1 MTIVATCPKGHEL
14 TLEERLAGKK
24 VRCPRCKSV
33 FQVPEM
39 AEEAISE
46 KPLRRR
52 TRDDD
57 DDDDD
62 DRPRKRRAATYDDD
76 DDEDDDDRPPR
87 RRKAAVARRAR
98 DDDDDEEEEPKE
110 DDGSDFIDDQE
121 RRREERRLKK
131 KQLKLVDVGLLLH
144 YIKLW
149 MYVVGM
155 ILGMVSLVMFLIAGA
170 RAAGMA
176 AEAAGRQID
185 APDPGGG
192 IVLFGFGL
200 YLIFLFF
207 FYLIVSAIA
216 PLIGVVGS
224 FLACFIPK
232 KSYARGTIIMS
243 LTFDLV
249 AIVAWLLGLLAQ
261 VNVFGFDNPDKQLRM
276 IQLMQLLSAFCQ
288 VAAWLTF
295 LTYLRGL
302 GAYLGEP
309 GVGNEAL
316 NLIARLVIQVAS
328 LIADVLIVA
337 ACAFMLGGVNPFV
350 AIGIGILVII
360 IWVIFFIFTFYLRLL
375 KLVTAIRRAIDNK
388 L

>member
-1 MTIVATCPKGHEL
+1 MTILATCPKGHEL

-52 TRDDD
+52 PRDDED

-76 DDEDDDDRPPR
+76 DDDDRPPR
-87 RRKAAVARRAR
+87 RRKAAVARR
-98 DDDDDEEEEPKE
+98 DDDDDEEQE
-110 DDGSDFIDDQE
+110 DDNSDFIDDQE

-149 MYVVGM
+149 MYVIGM
-155 ILGMVSLVMFLIAGA
+155 ILGMVALVMALIAGA
-170 RAAGMA
+170 RATAMV
-176 AEAAGRQID
+176 AEGGGRPVD

-192 IVLFGFGL
+192 VVLFGFGL
-200 YLIFLFF
+200 FVIFVFLLN
-207 FYLIVSAIA
+207 LIVSMIA

-249 AIVAWLLGLLAQ
+249 AIVAWLLGLLAI
-261 VNVFGFDNPDKQLRM
+261 VNVFGFDNPDKQERM
-276 IQLMQLLSAFCQ
+276 VNLMRLLSAFCQ

-350 AIGIGILVII
+350 AIAIGIVVII
-360 IWVIFFIFTFYLRLL
+360 IWVIFFIFTFFLRLL
-375 KLVTAIRRAIDNK
+375 KLITAIRRAIDNK

>member
-33 FQVPEM
+33 FLVPEM

-52 TRDDD
+52 PRDDD
-57 DDDDD
+57 DDED
-62 DRPRKRRAATYDDD
+62 DRPRKRKAVATYDDD
-76 DDEDDDDRPPR
+76 DDDDEDDRPPK
-87 RRKAAVARRAR
+87 RRKAAAAARY
-98 DDDDDEEEEPKE
+98 DDDEDDEEQE
-110 DDGSDFIDDQE
+110 DDDSDFIDDQE
-121 RRREERRLKK
+121 RRRLERRQKK

-155 ILGMVSLVMFLIAGA
+155 ILGMVALIMFLIAGA
-170 RAAGMA
+170 RTAGMV
-176 AEAAGRQID
+176 AEGAGRPVEAQ
-185 APDPGGG
+185 DPGGG
-192 IVLFGFGL
+192 IVLLGFGL
-200 YLIFLFF
+200 FVIFVFL
-207 FYLIVSAIA
+207 LNLVVSMIA
-216 PLIGVVGS
+216 PLVGVVGS
-224 FLACFIPK
+224 FLACFIPR
-232 KSYARGTIIMS
+232 KSQARGTIIMS

-249 AIVAWLLGLLAQ
+249 AIVAWLLGLLAI
-261 VNVFGFDNPDKQLRM
+261 VNVFGFEDPDKQQRM
-276 IQLMQLLSAFCQ
+276 VDLMRLLSAFCQ

-337 ACAFMLGGVNPFV
+337 ACAFMLGGVNPFLAI
-350 AIGIGILVII
+350 AIGIVVIM
-360 IWVIFFIFTFYLRLL
+360 IWVIFFIFTFFLRLL
-375 KLVTAIRRAIDNK
+375 KLITAIRRAIDNK